1 MAVKGRQ
8 LRLRAGLSALD
19 QLLPEL
25 PAGAFEKA
33 DPSSDTRFYAQA
45 RLVTH
50 IDDAAI
56 AAVTALYHDVLP
68 AGGTVLDL
76 MSSWVSHLPED
87 VTYAE
92 VIGHGMNASEL
103 AANPRLDRWFVQ
115 DLNADPA
122 LPLPPASVDAACLC
136 VSVQYL
142 QRPAEVFASL
152 AAVLRPGAPVAI
164 TFSNRCF
171 PTKAVAIWRSLD
183 DSGHAAL
190 VRLYLERAGFRD
202 IRTEVLRDGS
212 ESDPL
217 IAVTGRR

>member
-1 MAVKGRQ
+1 M
-8 LRLRAGLSALD
+8 D
-19 QLLPEL
+19 QPFPEL
-25 PAGAFEKA
+25 PARAFEKA
-33 DPSSDTRFYAQA
+33 DPSPDARFYAQA

-56 AAVTALYHDVLP
+56 AAVTALYREVLP
-68 AGGTVLDL
+68 AGGAVLDL

-87 VTYAE
+87 VAYAE

-103 AANPRLDRWFVQ
+103 AANPRLNRWFVQ

-122 LPLPPASVDAACLC
+122 LPLPPASVDAACIC

-152 AAVLRPGAPVAI
+152 ANVLRPGAPVAV

-171 PTKAVAIWRSLD
+171 PTKAVAIWQALD
-183 DSGHAAL
+183 GPDQCRL
-190 VRLYLERAGFRD
+190 VELYLQRAGFPTVES
-202 IRTEVLRDGS
+202 RTLRDGRR
-212 ESDPL
+212 SDPL
-217 IAVTGRR
+217 WAVTGRTAI